1 MPDRIIVVGGGQA
14 GAALVAKLRGLGYAG
29 KLTLIGAERALPY
42 QRPPLSKKYLLGEMA
57 LERLFLRP
65 ESFYA
70 ENDIEIRTGAVVTA
84 IDTAARTV
92 SIGGE
97 RLSWD
102 RLALTTG
109 SKPRRL
115 PDGCGGDLAGVHYM
129 RNLMDADR
137 IAPDFQPGKR
147 VLVIG
152 GGYIGLESAAVAA
165 MRGLKVTLIEM
176 APRILARVAA
186 PETSDFFRELHR
198 SHGVDIREGTGL
210 ETLIGENGRVTGA
223 RLSTG
228 EEIEAD
234 LVIVGIGITPDTD
247 LAEAAGLHIKNG
259 IAVDEF
265 CRTSDPRIWAAGD
278 CSSFPWRGGR
288 IRLESVQNA
297 IDHAEHAAATMLGS
311 TDPYLPS
318 PWFWSDQYDCKL
330 QIAGLNAGY
339 DRVLTR
345 PGTREGGRSIWYFAG
360 DQLLAVD
367 AMNDPKAYM
376 TGKRW
381 LEAGTA
387 PDPARIADPDVDLRN
402 AV

>member
-14 GAALVAKLRGLGYAG
+14 GAALVAKLRGLGFEG
-29 KLTLIGAERALPY
+29 KLTLIGAEPAPPY

-70 ENDIEIRTGAVVTA
+70 ENEIELRTGATVTA
-84 IDTAARTV
+84 IDREAHTV
-92 SIGGE
+92 SVGE
-97 RLSWD
+97 EVLEWD

-109 SKPRRL
+109 SKPRHL
-115 PDGCGGDLAGVHYM
+115 PAGCGGDLAGVHYM
-129 RNLMDADR
+129 RNLADADR
-137 IAPDFQPGKR
+137 IAPDFQPGRR

-165 MRGLKVTLIEM
+165 MRGLQVTLIEM

-186 PETSDFFRELHR
+186 RETSDFFRALHQG
-198 SHGVDIREGTGL
+198 HGVDIRESTGL
-210 ETLIGENGRVTGA
+210 ETLIGEDGRVTAA

-228 EEIEAD
+228 EEIAVD

-247 LAEAAGLHIKNG
+247 LAEAAGLRIENG
-259 IAVDEF
+259 IAVDEL

-278 CSSFPWRGGR
+278 CTSFPWRGGR
-288 IRLESVQNA
+288 VRLESVQNA
-297 IDHAEHAAATMLGS
+297 IDQAEHAAATMLGARE
-311 TDPYLPS
+311 PYLPS

-330 QIAGLNAGY
+330 QIAGLNTGH

-360 DQLLAVD
+360 PELLAVD

-381 LEAGTA
+381 LEAGTS
-387 PDPARIADPDVDLRN
+387 PDPEKIADPEVELRS
-402 AV
+402 AI